1 MEKENLSSQD
11 ILSSEDINEYVSVDP
26 KISRETNENGQT
38 FEFTNVSLDEF
49 INKSDEDDEDA
60 VDTGIIVLTPHQ
72 QILVDNLKA
81 ALKEKAPANYE
92 RVVKRLENIEKLAR
106 AIARFPSL
114 LEKIDTTSSVRTPEA
129 LIENIISYQHDGDT
143 TLHMPSKAILG
154 KGFLVSK
161 IHTFYS
167 MSKLAKTKAGMSEKQ
182 AKEYSDETVSMMFT
196 LMAEDVYLNLIKDD
210 TLTMELR
217 RQLAF
222 ALIILWEHRSDQNIN
237 DIAPVLQNVW
247 NARRTLAPAFGTMMG
262 TSELLLVSIQMD
274 QDWRD
279 FIKTRLGNQE
289 VSQAMEEFLFGL
301 SYEQILRLRKILKEK
316 GVKAIGRD
324 EVSAYLGERV
334 KTDVSLD
341 YRDFYLLYTVRRDNA
356 RARKRLH
363 IEGPQ
368 HTLEDFFF
376 RFVLERANEKQ
387 KRDSSIQEDVQNF
400 KSEQKDA

>member
-1 MEKENLSSQD
+1 MENEKFESKE
-11 ILSSEDINEYVSVDP
+11 ILSSEDINEYVSP
-26 KISRETNENGQT
+26 EPNKIEGTDKSGKK
-38 FEFTNVSLDEF
+38 FEFTTVSLDEF
-49 INKSDEDDEDA
+49 LDKDSGSGEDA

-72 QILVDNLKA
+72 QDLVDKLKA

-92 RVVKRLENIEKLAR
+92 RVSKRLANIEKLAQ

-129 LIENIISYQHDGDT
+129 LVDNIISYQHDGDT

-167 MSKLAKTKAGMSEKQ
+167 MSKLARTKAGMSEKEV
-182 AKEYSDETVSMMFT
+182 KEYSNETISMMFT

-210 TLTMELR
+210 SLSMELR
-217 RQLAF
+217 RQLAYS
-222 ALIILWEHRSDQNIN
+222 LIILWEHRSDQTIS

-279 FIKTRLGNQE
+279 FIKTRLGDSE

-301 SYEQILRLRKILKEK
+301 SYEQILKLRQILREK

-324 EVSAYLGERV
+324 EVSSYLGERI

-363 IEGPQ
+363 VQGPQ
-368 HTLEDFFF
+368 HTLEDFFI
-376 RFVLERANEKQ
+376 RFVLERDEKKQ
-387 KRDSSIQEDVQNF
+387 KRDSSIQE
-400 KSEQKDA
+400 EA